1 MTAYFMLLLSI
12 NIVFSFAYTISCQ
25 SCKHFIPHSR
35 GFADLGLCGIFKGNF
50 AQHCRNDKNLCGE
63 KGFLHEEKEQESFS
77 KEVLDVYEE
86 LNNRCSG
93 EVNEKE
99 ELEQLEKDFAEI
111 YIKIKKHNKN
121 IKKPFYNDK

>member
-1 MTAYFMLLLSI
+1 MRAFFILLLTF
-12 NIVFSFAYTISCQ
+12 NIVFSVAYTISCQ

-35 GFADLGLCGIFKGNF
+35 GIHDLGLCEIFKGNF

-63 KGFLHEEKEQESFS
+63 KGILYEEDERFS
-77 KEVLDVYEE
+77 KEVSNIYDE

-111 YIKIKKHNKN
+111 YEKIKKYNKN
-121 IKKPFYNDK
+121 IRRPFYSGK

>member
-1 MTAYFMLLLSI
+1 MRAFFILLLTF
-12 NIVFSFAYTISCQ
+12 NIVFSVAYTISCQ

-35 GFADLGLCGIFKGNF
+35 GIPDLGLCEIFKGNF

-63 KGFLHEEKEQESFS
+63 KGFLYEEDDRFS
-77 KEVLDVYEE
+77 KEVSKIYDE

-111 YIKIKKHNKN
+111 YEKIKKYNKN
-121 IKKPFYNDK
+121 IRRPFYSGK